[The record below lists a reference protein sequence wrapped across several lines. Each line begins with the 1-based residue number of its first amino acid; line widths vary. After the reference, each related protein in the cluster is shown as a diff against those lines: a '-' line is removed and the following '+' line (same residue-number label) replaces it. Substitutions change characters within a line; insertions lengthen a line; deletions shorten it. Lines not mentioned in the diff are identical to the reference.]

1 MNLLDVFLSTLNV
14 TLPVFAMVLV
24 GLALK
29 RMGWIDQAFIATASA
44 LVFKATMPTLLFLSI
59 IQADLETAFQ
69 PDLIAYFLGV
79 TLISFVLAW
88 GWAILRYPPI
98 DRGIFV
104 QGSFRSNCGVVGLAL
119 AASMYGGYGL
129 SLGGILAGSVIVL
142 YNVLSAIIL
151 SLYSPTARSDIP
163 TLLADIVR
171 NPLILCVFAALPV
184 AALGISLPNWLLTSG
199 EYFASLSLP
208 LALICIG
215 GTLSV
220 RSIRSGNRLVMSVC
234 LWKLVWV
241 PLLGTLGAILLGYR
255 GQALGVLFLF
265 LASPTA
271 AVAFVMAKAAGAND
285 RLTADMIV
293 LSTLASMLTV
303 SLGIFVLQWL
313 EMI

>member
-1 MNLLDVFLSTLNV
+1 MNLFDVFLATLNI

-24 GLALK
+24 GLVLK
-29 RMGWIDQAFIATASA
+29 RIGWIDQAFIATASA

-59 IQADLETAFQ
+59 VQADLDTAFQ
-69 PDLIAYFLGV
+69 PGLIAYFLGF
-79 TLISFVLAW
+79 TLLSFVLAW
-88 GWAILRYPPI
+88 GWAVARYPRL

-104 QGSFRSNCGVVGLAL
+104 QGAFRSNCGVVGLAL

-129 SLGGILAGSVIVL
+129 SLGGILTGGVIVL
-142 YNVLSAIIL
+142 YNVLSSIIL
-151 SLYSPTARSDIP
+151 SLYSPTARSDISA
-163 TLLADIVR
+163 LLADIVR

-199 EYFASLSLP
+199 EYFGSLSLP

-271 AVAFVMAKAAGAND
+271 AVAFIMAKAAGAND

-303 SLGIFVLQWL
+303 SLGIFVLQWF